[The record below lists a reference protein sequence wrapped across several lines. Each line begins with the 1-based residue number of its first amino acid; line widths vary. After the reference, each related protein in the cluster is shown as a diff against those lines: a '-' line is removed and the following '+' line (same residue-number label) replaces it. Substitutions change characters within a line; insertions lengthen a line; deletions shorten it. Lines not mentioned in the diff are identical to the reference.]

1 MATLGRLNTLR
12 VTRHSMPGYYLD
24 GGELGEVLLPRR
36 ETPSGTKL
44 GDKLQVFVYFDADG
58 RLLATLKK
66 PLAMVGEV
74 AALRVEGYMGGMG
87 VFLDWG
93 MEEQL
98 LLPAREQEAPVRKGE
113 FVVVYVYED
122 PKTHRILASSR
133 LQEHLVGAPADYVA
147 GQPVN
152 LLIVRETPLGYTA
165 LVEGKHL
172 GLLYRQEGRAPL
184 KTGDKVQGYMGTLRT
199 DGKLDLTLDSS
210 GRHAVTSLAEQIL
223 EALQSSGG
231 RLDLDDDSMPEDIR
245 ARFGASKK
253 AFKQAVGALFRGRK
267 IVLTK
272 PGIELAPETRLD
284 PRQR

>member
-12 VTRHSMPGYYLD
+12 VSRHSMPGYYLD

-36 ETPSGTKL
+36 EIPTGTKL

-58 RLLATLKK
+58 RLLATMKQ
-66 PLAMVGEV
+66 PLAIVGEV
-74 AALRVEGYMGGMG
+74 AALRVAGYMGGMG

-98 LLPAREQEAPVRKGE
+98 LLPSREQEAPVRKGE
-113 FVVVYVYED
+113 LVVVYVYED
-122 PKTHRILASSR
+122 SQTHRIVASSR

-165 LVEGKHL
+165 LVEGRHL

-184 KTGDKVQGYMGTLRT
+184 NPGDKVQGYVGTLRA

-223 EALQSSGG
+223 EALQSGGG

-245 ARFGASKK
+245 ARFGASKR
-253 AFKQAVGALFRGRK
+253 AFKQAVGALFRERK

-272 PGIELAPETRLD
+272 PGMKLVREMPRD
-284 PRQR
+284 PLQR